1 MRILLIRRLQR
12 LLLIVSF
19 VLLVGIAYLAARSV
33 GFLLPR
39 QVDRLIFITPTVTPT
54 PERDTVALISGHV
67 GYDSGA
73 ICGDVNAPTLREVE
87 IVARIAELVR
97 ERLENAGMEVLLLEE
112 YDARL
117 TNLDAEL
124 MLSLHADSC
133 ILASGYKAAYPINS
147 AIPTTEKR
155 LIACIDTHY
164 AARTGLA
171 FHNSITEDMTR
182 YHALSKSS
190 AHHAYGDPGNGF
202 SGRRRLPP
210 DARAG
215 TGCRRHQRK
224 HLLFSAWR
232 GCRPLS
238 HVP

>member
-12 LLLIVSF
+12 LLLVVSF
-19 VLLVGIAYLAARSV
+19 ILFVGIAYLAARSV
-33 GFLLPR
+33 GYLLPR

-73 ICGDVNAPTLREVE
+73 ICGVVKAPTLREVE

-133 ILASGYKAAYPINS
+133 ILANGYKAAYPLNS
-147 AIPTTEKR
+147 AIPLTEGR
-155 LIACIDTHY
+155 LIACIDEHY
-164 AARTGLA
+164 AAHTGLP
-171 FHNSITEDMTR
+171 FHPSVTEGMTR
-182 YHALSKSS
+182 YHAFRKVLP
-190 AHHAYGDPGNGF
+190 ATPTVILEMGFLGGD
-202 SGRRRLPP
+202 
-210 DARAG
+210 A
-215 TGCRRHQRK
+215 
-224 HLLFSAWR
+224 HLLTREPERVAAGITESIFCFLHGADAE
-232 GCRPLS
+232 L
-238 HVP
+238 

>member
-1 MRILLIRRLQR
+1 MRVLLIRRLQR

-133 ILASGYKAAYPINS
+133 ILANGYKAAYPINS

-155 LIACIDTHY
+155 LLACIDTHY

-182 YHALSKSS
+182 YHAFRKVLPTTPTVILEMGFLGGD
-190 AHHAYGDPGNGF
+190 AYLLTQEPERVADGITESITCFLHGA
-202 SGRRRLPP
+202 
-210 DARAG
+210 DAE
-215 TGCRRHQRK
+215 H
-224 HLLFSAWR
+224 
-232 GCRPLS
+232 
-238 HVP
+238 